1 MVSAVGLSLSMVGAT
16 GAQPAAA
23 AAQSSRVEAFED
35 AVAARIA
42 AADGGAAPAD
52 AAARAREGLG
62 LEGVQPEAAVQPTGG
77 DMILQ
82 GLDKLRGMF
91 DAGESRIGS
100 IVDRG
105 TLDAHAMVEMQ
116 MELVNFTMLVDL
128 GSKLTGKSTQVFD
141 TLMKGQ

>member
-1 MVSAVGLSLSMVGAT
+1 MVSAVGLSLSLVGAT
-16 GAQPAAA
+16 GVQPSTAPTQA
-23 AAQSSRVEAFED
+23 SRVEAFED
-35 AVAARIA
+35 AVAARVA
-42 AADGGAAPAD
+42 SADAGAAPD

-62 LEGVQPEAAVQPTGG
+62 LEGVQPDTAVQPTGG

-100 IVDRG
+100 IMDRG
-105 TLDAHAMVEMQ
+105 TMDAHAMVEMQ